1 MTKPLQMV
9 GQIVLLCK
17 CITNNNLLEVEG
29 FL

>member
-9 GQIVLLCK
+9 GQIVLLNR
-17 CITNNNLLEVEG
+17 CITDNNLLEVEG